1 VLRGW
6 ALGHVW
12 RQKNLGTQIELR
24 TPSNVLAVVRK
35 CFISGGRKCIFIVR
49 YIHTFIGHRPQKI
62 SQAWRPP
69 RTLPPAAFDH
79 IASPIRPIATKFEH
93 TIDYEVEDI
102 TLRFRVHR
110 HWIRHRT
117 KLHTEG
123 VRNSKA
129 QLSMGPPGWWRWNI
143 FWCKRIKHP
152 AVHTD
157 VLNNNWDNHVYS
169 IYHLIWK

>member
-1 VLRGW
+1 MSARSIDFGSY
-6 ALGHVW
+6 LGHVC
-12 RQKNLGTQIELR
+12 RQKILGTQIELR

-79 IASPIRPIATKFEH
+79 ITSPIRPIATKFEH

-123 VRNSKA
+123 VRNSTA
-129 QLSMGPPGWWRWNI
+129 ELSMGPPWWWRWNI
-143 FWCKRIKHP
+143 FWHKRIKHP
-152 AVHTD
+152 AVRTD
-157 VLNNNWDNHVYS
+157 VLNNN
-169 IYHLIWK
+169 

>member
-1 VLRGW
+1 MMLCSDLHV
-6 ALGHVW
+6 LGHLW
-12 RQKNLGTQIELR
+12 RQTVLGTQIELR

-110 HWIRHRT
+110 H
-117 KLHTEG
+117 
-123 VRNSKA
+123 
-129 QLSMGPPGWWRWNI
+129 
-143 FWCKRIKHP
+143 
-152 AVHTD
+152 
-157 VLNNNWDNHVYS
+157 
-169 IYHLIWK
+169 